1 MNAIDFD
8 SELSRADN
16 LYLKEMNKAIQS
28 KMDEWIVK
36 EDDVSMFKFASILF
50 ITAPKEEDS
59 GLQEILNHAE
69 QLASGLDDVELARA
83 KKEIKQ
89 LLNEENNNDD

>member
-1 MNAIDFD
+1 MKLRRSDTTNA
-8 SELSRADN
+8 L
-16 LYLKEMNKAIQS
+16 
-28 KMDEWIVK
+28 
-36 EDDVSMFKFASILF
+36 LF

-89 LLNEENNNDD
+89 LLNKENEND

>member
-1 MNAIDFD
+1 
-8 SELSRADN
+8 
-16 LYLKEMNKAIQS
+16 
-28 KMDEWIVK
+28 
-36 EDDVSMFKFASILF
+36 MFKFASILF

-89 LLNEENNNDD
+89 LLNEENNNDWAYRQD

>member
-1 MNAIDFD
+1 MKMN
-8 SELSRADN
+8 E
-16 LYLKEMNKAIQS
+16 AIQS

-50 ITAPKEEDS
+50 ITAPKEEEP

-89 LLNEENNNDD
+89 LLNEENNND

>member
-1 MNAIDFD
+1 MN
-8 SELSRADN
+8 E
-16 LYLKEMNKAIQS
+16 AIQS

-89 LLNEENNNDD
+89 LLNEENNND

>member
-1 MNAIDFD
+1 MKMN
-8 SELSRADN
+8 E
-16 LYLKEMNKAIQS
+16 AIQS

-69 QLASGLDDVELARA
+69 QLASGWMMLNLQEQ
-83 KKEIKQ
+83 KKK
-89 LLNEENNNDD
+89 LNNY

>member
-1 MNAIDFD
+1 MN
-8 SELSRADN
+8 E
-16 LYLKEMNKAIQS
+16 AIQS

-50 ITAPKEEDS
+50 ITAPEEEEP

-69 QLASGLDDVELARA
+69 QLARGLDDVELARA

-89 LLNEENNNDD
+89 LLNEENNND

>member
-1 MNAIDFD
+1 LD
-8 SELSRADN
+8 EN
-16 LYLKEMNKAIQS
+16 LQEQKKKYKQLLNKEN
-28 KMDEWIVK
+28 
-36 EDDVSMFKFASILF
+36 VSMFKFASILF

-89 LLNEENNNDD
+89 LLNEENNND

>member
-1 MNAIDFD
+1 MKMN
-8 SELSRADN
+8 E
-16 LYLKEMNKAIQS
+16 AIQS

-69 QLASGLDDVELARA
+69 QLAVAWMMLNLQEQ
-83 KKEIKQ
+83 KKK
-89 LLNEENNNDD
+89 LNNY